1 MVSQGVNHLGELLY
15 GRQWPKSRSSSLFRV
30 VWRARS
36 PLIEGKAFCSVHG
49 MSLKSLTTPTMLTV
63 LDAWLDPV
71 LERPKIEALP
81 RAASLLPDLDGAR
94 TGLRDSHAVTGKT
107 SPELQK
113 LQGVSALLDGVH
125 DRKARG
131 FDKVTDGLSE
141 LTDDEDLA
149 QKLQVLRTEVLGPKG
164 LLGNNSSYVD
174 EAQNTKLVDTRLSPE
189 STALLARITLDDR
202 PLLDWVKSWQ
212 DAGTKLGE
220 AEAERVALETKLA
233 QGTQPADAVRARNK
247 AIRVIS
253 AFLTMLDLDDP
264 AEEARQAILGTLEM
278 ALSRAG
284 RRGGKVAE
292 VVAAD
297 E

>member
-1 MVSQGVNHLGELLY
+1 MV
-15 GRQWPKSRSSSLFRV
+15 WPSRSL
-30 VWRARS
+30 
-36 PLIEGKAFCSVHG
+36 LIEGKTFCSVPG

-63 LDAWLDPV
+63 LDAWLDPATG
-71 LERPKIEALP
+71 RPKIEALP
-81 RAASLLPDLDGAR
+81 RSAALLPDLEGAR
-94 TGLRDSHAVTGKT
+94 TGLRDSHAATGKT

-113 LQGVSALLDGVH
+113 VQAVATLLDGVH

-131 FDKVTDGLSE
+131 LDKVTDGLSE
-141 LTDDEDLA
+141 LTDDEVLA
-149 QKLQVLRTEVLGPKG
+149 GQLQVLRTEVLGPKG

-189 STALLARITLDDR
+189 SIGLLARITLDDR

-212 DAGTKLGE
+212 EAGTKLGE
-220 AEAERVALETKLA
+220 AEDRRVALETKLA
-233 QGTQPADAVRARNK
+233 AGTQPADAVRARNK

-253 AFLTMLDLDDP
+253 AFLTMLELDEP
-264 AEEARQAILGTLEM
+264 AEDVRQAVLGTLEM

-284 RRGGKVAE
+284 RRGGKAE

-297 E
+297 S

>member
-1 MVSQGVNHLGELLY
+1 M
-15 GRQWPKSRSSSLFRV
+15 
-30 VWRARS
+30 
-36 PLIEGKAFCSVHG
+36 IEGEAFCSVPS

-63 LDAWLDPV
+63 LDAWLDPTV
-71 LERPKIEALP
+71 DRPKIEALS
-81 RAASLLPDLDGAR
+81 RTASLLPDLDGAR
-94 TGLRDSHAVTGKT
+94 TGLRESHAVTGKT

-113 LQGVSALLDGVH
+113 VQSVAAVLDGVH

-131 FDKVTDGLSE
+131 LDKVTDGLSE
-141 LTDDEDLA
+141 LTDDEVLA
-149 QKLQVLRTEVLGPKG
+149 QQLQVLRTEVLGPKG

-174 EAQNTKLVDTRLSPE
+174 EAQTTKLVDTRLSPE
-189 STALLARITLDDR
+189 STALLARMDDR

-247 AIRVIS
+247 AIRVIN
-253 AFLTMLDLDDP
+253 AFLTMLELDDP
-264 AEEARQAILGTLEM
+264 AEDARQAILGTLEM

-284 RRGGKVAE
+284 RRGGKAE

-297 E
+297 A